1 MRSKGGAQH
10 YLTST
15 DGERIGLIAGNG
27 RFPIIFADNARKLG
41 YHVSAVAHEGETEP
55 ELANHVDRIH
65 WIKIGQLNKLIQAF
79 KEDGVHQAVMLG
91 GIKKTHVF
99 TTVRPDFRTLA
110 LAARLALW
118 KDDEILREFAKELE
132 REGIAICE
140 STFGLEGI
148 LVEEGTLTAGPSEKE
163 WEDIRYGWD
172 VAQDIG
178 RLDIGQCV
186 VVKDRV
192 VVAVEAVE
200 GTDEAIK
207 RGGELA
213 KDGAVVVKRCKPQQD
228 LRFDLPAVGPRTI
241 EVMASVK
248 AAVLAVEAGRTIL
261 LDREMTLQKAQ
272 SDRIAVVGMVR
283 KPIRAEGRR
292 RGDTVESGCDRS
304 RTSRPAPRTA
314 LCLTSRGRSLV
325 GVKISPPSGL
335 TRSGTDTGRA
345 SMQIPTNCCLTSM
358 SSASPY
364 RLPPI
369 TPSRKHACWPASMC
383 WWKSR
388 SP

>member
-1 MRSKGGAQH
+1 MSIV
-10 YLTST
+10 TSPPLVI

-55 ELANHVDRIH
+55 ELASHVDRIH
-65 WIKIGQLNKLIQAF
+65 WIKIGQLSKLIKAF
-79 KEDGVHQAVMLG
+79 KEDRVHQAVMLG

-110 LAARLALW
+110 MATRLALW
-118 KDDEILREFAKELE
+118 KDDDILREFAKELE

-148 LVEEGTLTAGPSEKE
+148 LVEEGSLTSRTPTEKE
-163 WEDIRYGWD
+163 WEDIRYGWE
-172 VAQDIG
+172 VAHDIG

-186 VVKDRV
+186 VIKDRV

-200 GTDEAIK
+200 GTDGAIK

-213 KDGAVVVKRCKPQQD
+213 KEGAVVVKRSKPQQD

-248 AAVLAVEAGRTIL
+248 ASVLAVEAGRTVL
-261 LDREMTLQKAQ
+261 LDREIMLEQAR
-272 SDRIAVVGMVR
+272 SARIAIVG
-283 KPIRAEGRR
+283 IAN
-292 RGDTVESGCDRS
+292 
-304 RTSRPAPRTA
+304 
-314 LCLTSRGRSLV
+314 LN
-325 GVKISPPSGL
+325 PSG
-335 TRSGTDTGRA
+335 G
-345 SMQIPTNCCLTSM
+345 
-358 SSASPY
+358 
-364 RLPPI
+364 
-369 TPSRKHACWPASMC
+369 
-383 WWKSR
+383 
-388 SP
+388 

>member
-1 MRSKGGAQH
+1 MAALPH
-10 YLTST
+10 VP

-55 ELANHVDRIH
+55 ELAGHVDRIH
-65 WIKIGQLNKLIQAF
+65 WIKIGQLNKLIKAF

-99 TTVRPDFRTLA
+99 TTLRPDFRTLA
-110 LAARLALW
+110 LATRLALW
-118 KDDEILREFAKELE
+118 KDDDILREFAKELE

-148 LVEEGTLTAGPSEKE
+148 LVEEGTLTARAPSEKE

-172 VAQDIG
+172 VAHDIG

-186 VVKDRV
+186 VIKDRV

-200 GTDEAIK
+200 GTDGAIK
-207 RGGELA
+207 RGGALA
-213 KDGAVVVKRCKPQQD
+213 KEGAVVVKRSKPQQD

-248 AAVLAVEAGRTIL
+248 ASVLAIEAGRTIL
-261 LDREMTLQKAQ
+261 LDREIMLEKAR
-272 SDRIAVVGMVR
+272 SACIAIVGI
-283 KPIRAEGRR
+283 KKE
-292 RGDTVESGCDRS
+292 
-304 RTSRPAPRTA
+304 
-314 LCLTSRGRSLV
+314 
-325 GVKISPPSGL
+325 
-335 TRSGTDTGRA
+335 
-345 SMQIPTNCCLTSM
+345 
-358 SSASPY
+358 
-364 RLPPI
+364 
-369 TPSRKHACWPASMC
+369 
-383 WWKSR
+383 
-388 SP
+388 